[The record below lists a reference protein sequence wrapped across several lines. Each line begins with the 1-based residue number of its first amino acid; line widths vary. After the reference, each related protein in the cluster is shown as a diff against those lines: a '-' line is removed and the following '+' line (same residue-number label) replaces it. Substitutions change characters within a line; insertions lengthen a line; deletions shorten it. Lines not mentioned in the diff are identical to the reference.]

1 MLDEVHGLEVRST
14 PACKSIASVRYTG
27 DKDAESVTVFFVCLT
42 GINIFISHWH
52 FNVDLAVSY
61 FSFDYH
67 PHSLSQEDEEMDE
80 YQEELLEYRASELD
94 PVEPADDATEL

>member
-1 MLDEVHGLEVRST
+1 MS
-14 PACKSIASVRYTG
+14 
-27 DKDAESVTVFFVCLT
+27 AELATIFFVCLI

-61 FSFDYH
+61 FSFNY
-67 PHSLSQEDEEMDE
+67 PAYSTRQEGTEMDE

-94 PVEPADDATEL
+94 PVEAADDATEL

>member
-1 MLDEVHGLEVRST
+1 MAT
-14 PACKSIASVRYTG
+14 I
-27 DKDAESVTVFFVCLT
+27 FFVCLI

-61 FSFDYH
+61 FSFNY
-67 PHSLSQEDEEMDE
+67 SAYSTRQEGTEMDE

>member
-1 MLDEVHGLEVRST
+1 MLDEVHEQEVRST
-14 PACKSIASVRYTG
+14 LACKSIAPVSYGG
-27 DKDAESVTVFFVCLT
+27 DVNTESTTVFFVCLT

-67 PHSLSQEDEEMDE
+67 PHSLSQEGEEMDE

>member
-1 MLDEVHGLEVRST
+1 M
-14 PACKSIASVRYTG
+14 I
-27 DKDAESVTVFFVCLT
+27 
-42 GINIFISHWH
+42 GINIFVSHWH

-61 FSFDYH
+61 LSFTDRGRN
-67 PHSLSQEDEEMDE
+67 PDNSLSQEGEKMDD